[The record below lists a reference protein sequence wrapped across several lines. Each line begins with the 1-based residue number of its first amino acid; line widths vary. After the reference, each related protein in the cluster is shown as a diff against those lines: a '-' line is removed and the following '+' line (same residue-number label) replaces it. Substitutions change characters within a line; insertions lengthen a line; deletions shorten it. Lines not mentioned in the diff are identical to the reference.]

1 MIDCRITNPNDFN
14 TVTLAQEADYSR
26 QLLEWI
32 VENAL
37 LKSKVF
43 ESTID
48 LGGREYFCFSISA
61 IDSDNNEYLGF
72 GRSNS
77 RLEAAS
83 IASGEV
89 IERLAAKKI
98 LKATEVIT
106 TNSVVKI
113 ENTEISAAQS
123 KTQTAPPSPGFH
135 SSNGW
140 AVHFSLKSAL
150 ENSVI
155 EALERHILL
164 YTYLHS
170 GWHGFQIDSQ
180 VPFKSQTL
188 TPYISKFSFGGFGA
202 GIVATEGKE
211 FPGRTFG
218 YLCDGATQ
226 INNSPKW
233 LNAFFESYCQWDSF
247 VKKNEPQSNDENWLS
262 KYQHYFLNHVHEAKE
277 GKAFKELDHPKVESN
292 ILMLDIQKLL
302 DLPVPLVGAYTFGR
316 DLIPLFF
323 KQKLS
328 IEESL
333 VLGNL
338 LKKWDL
344 PPELPEYHPIL

>member
-1 MIDCRITNPNDFN
+1 MIDCQIINPGDFD
-14 TVTLAQEADYSR
+14 TCPPAQEANYSR
-26 QLLEWI
+26 KLLEWI
-32 VENAL
+32 AENAF

-48 LGGREYFCFSISA
+48 LGGKEYFCFSISA

-89 IERLAAKKI
+89 IERLIAKKI
-98 LKATEVIT
+98 LKTTEVIS

-113 ENTEISAAQS
+113 ENSEISVTQS
-123 KTQTAPPSPGFH
+123 KTQTALPSPGFH

-170 GWHGFQIDSQ
+170 GWHSFQIDSQ

-188 TPYISKFSFGGFGA
+188 TPYISKFSFGGFSA

-218 YLCDGATQ
+218 YLCDDATE

-233 LNAFFESYCQWDSF
+233 LNAFFESYCQWDAF
-247 VKKNEPQSNDENWLS
+247 VKNKPQSIDENWLR
-262 KYQHYFLNHVHEAKE
+262 KYQHHFLNHTHEAQD
-277 GKAFKELDHPKVESN
+277 GKSFKRSDHPKVESN
-292 ILMLDIQKLL
+292 ILMLDIQKVL

-328 IEESL
+328 IDESL
-333 VLGNL
+333 ALGNL